1 MGWGQ
6 ILVGLGVVCGALMAA
21 QGAINGRLA
30 SGIGGP
36 VQAALISFSVGTAV
50 LLAAN
55 VAMGNRFELPQATGN
70 LPWWVWIGGV
80 LGAVVVGTAALA
92 VPRIG
97 VAAWIAAFI
106 AGQLGAAV
114 LYDQFGA
121 FGQAVRPA
129 TPLRL
134 LGVGFLLLGVYMVR
148 RF

>member
-55 VAMGNRFELPQATGN
+55 VAFPTRRSSDL
-70 LPWWVWIGGV
+70 V